1 LESLGTVALVL
12 GGGNA
17 LGAYHGGAF
26 TAIAAEDVRVDW
38 IVGSSIG
45 AITAALIAGSAPE
58 RRVATL
64 QEFWHRAASTSG
76 EASWV
81 PKEWR
86 QPLQVASA
94 LQARLFGRPALFH
107 PRLLESSWA
116 KDQPGLYDV
125 TPFRNTLIEMVD
137 FDRLNDGPTRVC
149 VVAVDVET
157 GEEVVFD
164 TRNERIGVEHLLA
177 SAALI
182 PDFQPVTIN
191 GRVLVDG
198 GLADNVPVDVV
209 LSEPPDLP
217 LTCFALDLFPTH
229 ALPPA
234 HLLQA
239 AQRQSDLM
247 FANQTRRSLRDQ
259 REIWRLRRPGHPA
272 SVHWLEYRGT
282 SDEIAMKSYDFSGAI
297 LKRRWHIGEQDMRA
311 ALRVWRETP
320 ARSSGLMV
328 YPPMQ
333 HPDAFEASDDVARQ
347 SG

>member
-1 LESLGTVALVL
+1 MGGRRCFIRVCSNLRWEES
-12 GGGNA
+12 
-17 LGAYHGGAF
+17 
-26 TAIAAEDVRVDW
+26 
-38 IVGSSIG
+38 
-45 AITAALIAGSAPE
+45 
-58 RRVATL
+58 
-64 QEFWHRAASTSG
+64 
-76 EASWV
+76 
-81 PKEWR
+81 K
-86 QPLQVASA
+86 
-94 LQARLFGRPALFH
+94 
-107 PRLLESSWA
+107 
-116 KDQPGLYDV
+116 PGLYDA

-137 FDRLNDGPTRVC
+137 FDRLNDGPTRVS

-157 GEEVVFD
+157 GEEVIFD

-198 GLADNVPVDVV
+198 GLANNVPVDVV

-229 ALPPA
+229 ALPPS

-259 REIWRLRRPGHPA
+259 QEIWRLRGPGHPA

-297 LKRRWHIGEQDMRA
+297 LKRRWQTGEQDMRA
-311 ALRVWRETP
+311 ALRTWRETTTSP
-320 ARSSGLMV
+320 SGLTV
-328 YPPMQ
+328 YPPVQ
-333 HPDAFEASDDVARQ
+333 HPDAFEATDDIARQ